1 MMEHRDASIVRT
13 PSARSLSMGTAQD
26 YDEMASDE
34 ACSVWQCRPTIAM
47 GSEADDSERS
57 YSEDAS
63 VASSWSRGSEG
74 QAKGDA
80 PDSLVESVK
89 RTENEQAKPES
100 KMKLLSLRGFSNSH
114 ALKKKLP
121 PRDPGYAV
129 STSTA
134 LNTYC
139 AGAVNVGKQKRSAGN
154 LQHYASTSTPTT
166 TSFDPLDEKIKLH
179 KKLTGNGQTQ
189 APPTPSYLHNA
200 ADDRMALR
208 KKWSF
213 QARSKMNHT
222 STDPSSK
229 KLQAHYLSE
238 SAPASHSATDPFSKK
253 LRAHYLAEAAP
264 VSATLDDSWDK
275 LDMKMK
281 QKQEADE
288 CAIFMHDGQ
297 SSSSLAPALLRPPVV
312 FYLKPS
318 HAYVILFTSSA
329 TLHCAIFN
337 FGLELRRLFSVDLQP
352 FGSLLLLC
360 WVLIGFVSF
369 IGGWI
374 GDLVNDRVL
383 FLRRIVVLWLLG
395 AISFHIPYGALSPS
409 VSLVSLIVG
418 FPCAFL
424 AHGIMAPN
432 VIVLG
437 SHTIQ
442 HKIKNEQVRHVI
454 SEAVWNSAISSGVC
468 NELGNG
474 GQQSL
479 QDKKR
484 RRFITQVAYCKHVSS
499 CFAAAIAGSA
509 LVQLYFFLLVDLDF
523 SEDTTS
529 PAMMIASPGFVCMAS
544 SSFLLAMTLTYF
556 FVKTKNY
563 SKPEL
568 TDLER
573 KLALTESADSFV
585 TWKEFRRLCKRVRAG
600 NAVLCFLLIVFLGA
614 SSALLSCFAVPDSSI
629 ALPLTAFLAITVG
642 SVLSILVSLLQLSP
656 DKKMFVEC
664 PNIGISARRLYETIL
679 MIALSCASIF
689 SAFLRAQLYTVLVV
703 QMCQLGLDVPGMSIQ
718 FHPEIIGALSSI
730 VSLAFIPIYQKLLEV
745 ILRRSAKAEA
755 GSEDGNSWSPSRR
768 ISYAILLSLLA
779 FFLSS
784 VTELY
789 RRNSVMIPGKQ
800 QHCFKGSHANLN
812 FLWATPHLVLAGTS
826 DALFRVSLQEEF
838 LSTTLASRWPGMVQG
853 VIALSEMIG
862 FSSALVLTSSLSPW
876 FFGPDASDFVL
887 LLLLVATSIAFFYV
901 MLKQLAQKIACGRIR

>member
-1 MMEHRDASIVRT
+1 
-13 PSARSLSMGTAQD
+13 
-26 YDEMASDE
+26 MASDE

-47 GSEADDSERS
+47 GSEAGDSERS
-57 YSEDAS
+57 YSEDANM
-63 VASSWSRGSEG
+63 ASAWSRDSDDQTE
-74 QAKGDA
+74 GDA
-80 PDSLVESVK
+80 PDTQVESVK

-100 KMKLLSLRGFSNSH
+100 KMKLLSLRGFSNAH

-121 PRDPGYAV
+121 PRDPGCAV
-129 STSTA
+129 STLTA
-134 LNTYC
+134 LDTYC
-139 AGAVNVGKQKRSAGN
+139 AGTVKVSKQKPSAKN
-154 LQHYASTSTPTT
+154 LQHYASTSTP

-179 KKLTGNGQTQ
+179 KKLSGNGQTQ
-189 APPTPSYLHNA
+189 APPTPSYLLNA
-200 ADDRMALR
+200 ADDRMVLR
-208 KKWSF
+208 KKWPF
-213 QARSKMNHT
+213 KARSQMTH
-222 STDPSSK
+222 
-229 KLQAHYLSE
+229 A
-238 SAPASHSATDPFSKK
+238 ATDPFSRK
-253 LRAHYLAEAAP
+253 LRAHYLSQSAP
-264 VSATLDDSWDK
+264 VNATLENSWEK
-275 LDMKMK
+275 LEMKMK

-297 SSSSLAPALLRPPVV
+297 SSSSLAPTLLRPPVV

-395 AISFHIPYGALSPS
+395 AMSFHIPYCELSPL
-409 VSLVSLIVG
+409 VSLISLIVG

-437 SHTIQ
+437 SRTIQ
-442 HKIKNEQVRHVI
+442 QKLKNEQVRHVI

-468 NELGNG
+468 NELVIG

-509 LVQLYFFLLVDLDF
+509 LVQLYFFLLVDLDK
-523 SEDTTS
+523 TS
-529 PAMMIASPGFVCMAS
+529 PAMMIASPGFLCMACS
-544 SSFLLAMTLTYF
+544 SLLLAMTLGCF

-573 KLALTESADSFV
+573 KMALTESADSFV

-629 ALPLTAFLAITVG
+629 ALPLSAFLSITVG

-656 DKKMFVEC
+656 DKKLFVEC
-664 PNIGISARRLYETIL
+664 PNIGISVRRLYETIL
-679 MIALSCASIF
+679 MVALSCASIF

-703 QMCQLGLDVPGMSIQ
+703 QMCQLELDVPGMNIQ

-730 VSLAFIPIYQKLLEV
+730 VSLVFIPVYQKLLDV
-745 ILRRSAKAEA
+745 ILKLNAKPEA
-755 GSEDGNSWSPSRR
+755 GNENGNSWSPSRR

-800 QHCFKGSHANLN
+800 QHCYKGSHANLN
-812 FLWATPHLVLAGTS
+812 YLWATPHLVLAGTS

-838 LSTTLASRWPGMVQG
+838 LSTTLASRWPGLVQG

-887 LLLLVATSIAFFYV
+887 LLLLVATTIAFFYV